1 MRITIKS
8 LFEQSSDYIGKKAK
22 VAGWVRSVRNS
33 KAFSFIV
40 LNDGSCQKVLQIV
53 ADEKIEDYTKVTELL
68 IGSCIEVEGDI
79 VESQGKGQSIEMQ
92 ALTVHVYGKTDS
104 SYPLQK
110 KATSLEFLREQA
122 HLRPRTN
129 LFGAVFRVRHQ
140 LAMAT
145 HKFFSDRGFYY
156 LNSPILTA
164 VDAEGAGEM
173 FNVTNMDMAN
183 LPKHK
188 DGSVDFSQ
196 DYFGKQTSLCVTG
209 QLEGECFAMGMGSVY
224 TFGPTFRAENS
235 NTPRHLSEFWMI
247 EPEVAF
253 MDLEGNAQLASD
265 YVKYLISYAFEHAPD
280 ELEALQKYHQFSAKQ
295 AKEPYENHLETL
307 EKVKDSEFKV
317 ITYTE
322 AIDILSKSNQKFEF
336 KPEWG
341 VELQTEHER
350 YLAEEYFKGPVT
362 VTDYPAD
369 CKAFYMKQNDD
380 GKTVRAMDVLV
391 PGVGEIIGGSQREED
406 ISKLIA
412 KMDALGMDK
421 DPLWWYLDLRKF
433 GTAPHSGFG
442 LGFERAIRYIT
453 GMKNIRDVIPF
464 PRTPNSCDF

>member
-1 MRITIKS
+1 MKMRIVEILKEEPK
-8 LFEQSSDYIGKKAK
+8 EQIVKA
-22 VAGWVRSVRNS
+22 AGWIRSVRNS
-33 KAFSFIV
+33 KAFSFVV
-40 LNDGSCQKVLQIV
+40 LNDGSCQGTLQV
-53 ADEKIEDYTKVTELL
+53 VMNADMPGYEEASTLL
-68 IGSCIEVEGDI
+68 VGSCVEFTGKL
-79 VESQGKGQSIEMQ
+79 VASQGKGQSVEMQ
-92 ALTVHVYGKTDS
+92 AESVHIYGKTDEN
-104 SYPLQK
+104 YPLQK

-145 HKFFSDRGFYY
+145 HQFFSDRGFYY

-173 FNVTNMDMAN
+173 FNVTTFDLEKMA
-183 LPKHK
+183 KGK
-188 DGSVDFSQ
+188 FDSVDYSR
-196 DYFGKQTSLCVTG
+196 DYFGKPTSLCVTG

-253 MDLEGNAQLASD
+253 MDIEGNAELAAD
-265 YVKYLISYAFEHAPD
+265 YVKYLIKYAFEHAED
-280 ELEALQKYHQFSAKQ
+280 ELNALQKYHQFAAKGTNE
-295 AKEPYENHLETL
+295 KYVNHLEVL
-307 EKVKDSEFKV
+307 RKVMDSEFKK

-322 AIDILSKSNQKFEF
+322 AIAILSQSGKNFEF

-341 VELQTEHER
+341 IELQTEHER
-350 YLAEEYFKGPVT
+350 YLAEEHFNGPVT
-362 VTDYPAD
+362 VTDYPKE
-369 CKAFYMKQNDD
+369 CKAFYMKQNED

-406 ISKLIA
+406 YDKLVA
-412 KMDALGMDK
+412 RMDEMGMEK
-421 DPLWWYLDLRKF
+421 EPLWWYLELRKF
-433 GTAPHSGFG
+433 GSAPHSGFG

-464 PRTPNSCDF
+464 PRTPKNCDF

>member
-1 MRITIKS
+1 MTRKTIKE
-8 LFEQSSDYIGKKAK
+8 LFANKPIGERATI
-22 VAGWVRSVRNS
+22 AGWVRSVRNS

-40 LNDGSCQKVLQIV
+40 LNDGSCQGVLQIV
-53 ADEKIEDYTKVTELL
+53 ADASMEGYENVSSLN
-68 IGSCIEVEGDI
+68 IGSCVQFVGQI
-79 VESQGKGQSIEMQ
+79 VESQGKGQSIELQ
-92 ALTVHVYGKTDS
+92 ADTVHVYGGTGAD
-104 SYPLQK
+104 YPLQK

-129 LFGAVFRVRHQ
+129 LFGAVFRVRHS

-145 HKFFSDRGFYY
+145 HKFFDDLGFYY

-173 FNVTNMDMAN
+173 FNVTTMN
-183 LPKHK
+183 LEKLPMSDK
-188 DGSVDFSQ
+188 GSVDYSN
-196 DYFGKQTSLCVTG
+196 DYFGKPTSLCVTG
-209 QLEGECFAMGMGSVY
+209 QLEGECFAMGMGAVY

-253 MDLEGNAQLASD
+253 MDLEGNADLAAK
-265 YVKYLISYAFEHAPD
+265 YVRYLIQYAFDNVPE
-280 ELEALQKYHQFSAKQ
+280 ELEALQKYHQFAAKGT
-295 AKEPYENHLETL
+295 KETYENHLQVL
-307 EKVKDSEFKV
+307 EKVKDSKFER
-317 ITYTE
+317 ITYTD
-322 AIDILSKSNQKFEF
+322 AIDILNKSGQKFDF

-350 YLAEEYFKGPVT
+350 FLAEMHSKGPVT
-362 VTDYPAD
+362 VTDYPRD

-406 ISKLIA
+406 IGKIQKRMSE
-412 KMDALGMDK
+412 MGMDP

-442 LGFERAIRYIT
+442 LGFERALRYIT

-464 PRTPNSCDF
+464 PRTPKNCDF

>member
-1 MRITIKS
+1 MRIKEILKLKGENQTIK
-8 LFEQSSDYIGKKAK
+8 AR
-22 VAGWVRSVRNS
+22 GWIRSVRNS
-33 KAFSFIV
+33 KAFSFVV
-40 LNDGSCQKVLQIV
+40 LNDGSCQGTLQV
-53 ADEKIEDYTKVTELL
+53 VMNSDMEGYEEASSLL
-68 IGSCIEVEGDI
+68 VGSCVEFTGEL
-79 VESQGKGQSIEMQ
+79 VASQGKGQNVELQ
-92 ALTVHVYGKTDS
+92 AKGVHIYGKTDEN
-104 SYPLQK
+104 YPLQK

-129 LFGAVFRVRHQ
+129 LFGAVFRLRHQ

-145 HKFFSDRGFYY
+145 HQFFHERGFYY

-173 FNVTNMDMAN
+173 FNVTTFDLEKMA
-183 LPKHK
+183 K
-188 DGSVDFSQ
+188 GSFDKVDYSR
-196 DYFGKQTSLCVTG
+196 DYFGKPTNLCVTG

-253 MDLEGNAQLASD
+253 MDLEGNAELAAD
-265 YVKYLISYAFEHAPD
+265 FVKYLISYAFDHAGD
-280 ELEALQKYHQFSAKQ
+280 ELEALQKYHQFSAKGTNE
-295 AKEPYENHLETL
+295 KYENHLLVL
-307 EKVKDSEFKV
+307 EKVKDSTFER
-317 ITYTE
+317 ITYSK
-322 AIDILSKSNQKFEF
+322 AIEILQKSGKKFDF
-336 KPEWG
+336 SPEWG

-350 YLAEEYFKGPVT
+350 YLAEEFFKGPVT
-362 VTDYPAD
+362 VTDYPKD

-406 ISKLIA
+406 LDKLI
-412 KMDALGMDK
+412 KRMDEMGMEK
-421 DPLWWYLDLRKF
+421 GPLWWYLDLRRF
-433 GTAPHSGFG
+433 GSAPHSGFG
-442 LGFERAIRYIT
+442 LGFERALRYIS

-464 PRTPNSCDF
+464 PRTPKNCDF

>member
-1 MRITIKS
+1 MKRVLIKDVFKS
-8 LFEQSSDYIGKKAK
+8 QPVGDQVK
-22 VAGWVRSVRNS
+22 VAGWIRSVRNS
-33 KAFSFIV
+33 KGFSFVVI
-40 LNDGSCQKVLQIV
+40 NDGSCQGTFQII
-53 ADEKIEDYTKVTELL
+53 ANEDMENYQDVTSLL
-68 IGSCIEVEGDI
+68 VGACVEFVGEI
-79 VESQGKGQSIEMQ
+79 VQSQGKGQSIEMQ
-92 ALTVHVYGKTDS
+92 ASSVVIHGRTDE

-129 LFGAVFRVRHQ
+129 LFGAVFRVRHHM
-140 LAMAT
+140 AMAT
-145 HKFFSDRGFYY
+145 HQFFSDRGFYY

-173 FNVTNMDMAN
+173 FNVTTMDLAN
-183 LPKHK
+183 IPKSK
-188 DGSVDFSQ
+188 DGKVDFSK
-196 DYFGKQTSLCVTG
+196 DYFGKPANLCVTG
-209 QLEGECFAMGMGSVY
+209 QLEGECFAMGMGAVY

-253 MDLEGNAQLASD
+253 LDLEGNAELAAD
-265 YVKYLISYAFEHAPD
+265 YVKYLISYAFEKAPE
-280 ELEALQKYHQFSAKQ
+280 ELESLQKYHQFAAKG
-295 AKEPYENHLETL
+295 AKEPYENHLEIL
-307 EKVKDSEFKV
+307 QKVINSEFER
-317 ITYTE
+317 ITYTL
-322 AIDILSKSNQKFEF
+322 AIEILQKSGKKFDF
-336 KPEWG
+336 APEWG

-350 YLAEEYFKGPVT
+350 YLAEDYFKGPVT
-362 VTDYPAD
+362 VTDYPRD

-406 ISKLIA
+406 HGRLITRMEEMNMEQA
-412 KMDALGMDK
+412 
-421 DPLWWYLDLRKF
+421 PLWWYLDLRNF

-442 LGFERAIRYIT
+442 LGFERALRYVT

-464 PRTPNSCDF
+464 PRTPKNCDF

>member
-1 MRITIKS
+1 MKRTSIKEVFS
-8 LFEQSSDYIGKKAK
+8 TSPIGKETK
-22 VAGWVRSVRNS
+22 VSGWVRSVRNS
-33 KAFSFIV
+33 KGFSFVV
-40 LNDGSCQKVLQIV
+40 LNDGTCQGTLQVVANEDMENYQEVLS
-53 ADEKIEDYTKVTELL
+53 LL
-68 IGSCIEVEGDI
+68 VGSCVEFVGDI
-79 VESQGKGQSIEMQ
+79 VESQGKGQRLEMQ
-92 ALTVHVYGKTDS
+92 AKKVHVYGKTDEK
-104 SYPLQK
+104 YPLQK

-129 LFGAVFRVRHQ
+129 LFGAVFRVRHH

-145 HKFFSDRGFYY
+145 HKFFGDRGFYY

-173 FNVTNMDMAN
+173 FNVTTFD
-183 LPKHK
+183 LQKIPHTK
-188 DGSVDFSQ
+188 DGQVDYKR
-196 DYFGKQTSLCVTG
+196 DYFGKATSLCVTG
-209 QLEGECFAMGMGSVY
+209 QLEGECFAMGMGAVY

-253 MDLEGNAQLASD
+253 MDLEGNAELAAD
-265 YVKYLISYAFEHAPD
+265 YVKYLIKYAFDLAGE
-280 ELEALQKYHQFSAKQ
+280 ELEALRQYHQFSAKGTNE
-295 AKEPYENHLETL
+295 KYENHLEVL
-307 EKVKDSEFKV
+307 EKVAASQFEQ
-317 ITYTE
+317 ITYTK
-322 AIDILSKSNQKFEF
+322 AIEILSQSGKKFEF
-336 KPEWG
+336 KPDWG

-362 VTDYPAD
+362 VTDYPKD

-406 ISKLIA
+406 LDKLVA
-412 KMDALGMDK
+412 RMDQMGMEK
-421 DPLWWYLDLRKF
+421 DPLWWYLDLRRF
-433 GTAPHSGFG
+433 GSAPHSGFG
-442 LGFERAIRYIT
+442 LGFERALRYIT

-464 PRTPNSCDF
+464 PRTPKNCDF

>member
-1 MRITIKS
+1 MSRISIKNVLIDKPIDS
-8 LFEQSSDYIGKKAK
+8 ELT
-22 VAGWVRSVRNS
+22 VNGWIRSIRNS
-33 KAFSFIV
+33 KSFSFMV
-40 LNDGSCQKVLQIV
+40 LNDGTCQGTLQV
-53 ADEKIEDYTKVTELL
+53 VFDSDMSGYDEVSKLM
-68 IGSCIEVEGDI
+68 IGSCVYAKGKV
-79 VESQGKGQSIEMQ
+79 VESQGKGQSVELQ
-92 ALTVHVYGKTDS
+92 AQEIKILGKTSED
-104 SYPLQK
+104 YPLQK

-129 LFGAVFRVRHQ
+129 LFGAVFRIRHHM
-140 LAMAT
+140 AMAT

-173 FNVTNMDMAN
+173 FNVTTMDLGKIKTN
-183 LPKHK
+183 DKG
-188 DGSVDFSQ
+188 DVDFSS
-196 DYFGKQTSLCVTG
+196 DYFGKQASLCVTG
-209 QLEGECFAMGMGSVY
+209 QLEAECFAMGMGSVY

-253 MDLEGNAQLASD
+253 MDLQGNANLAAD
-265 YVKYLISYAFEHAPD
+265 YTKYLISYVFEHAPD
-280 ELEALQKYHQFSAKQ
+280 EIQALSNYHKFQAKQ
-295 AKEPYENHLETL
+295 NKESFVDHLPFL
-307 EKVKDSEFKV
+307 EKVKDSKFER
-317 ITYTE
+317 ISYTD
-322 AIDILSKSNQKFEF
+322 AISILSKSNKNFDF

-350 YLAEEYFKGPVT
+350 FLSEEYFNGPVI
-362 VTDYPAD
+362 VTDYPKE

-406 ISKLIA
+406 LDKLLSRIEE
-412 KMDALGMDK
+412 MGLDK
-421 DPLWWYLDLRKF
+421 DPLWWYIELRKF

-464 PRTPNSCDF
+464 ARTPKNCDF

>member
-1 MRITIKS
+1 MKRRFIKE
-8 LFEQSSDYIGKKAK
+8 LLKSSPIGESVA
-22 VAGWVRSVRNS
+22 VAGWVRSIRKS
-33 KAFSFIV
+33 KGFSFIV
-40 LNDGSCQKVLQIV
+40 LNDGTCQGTLQIIV
-53 ADEKIEDYTKVTELL
+53 NEDLKNYSDVSSLLVGSCLKIEGKV
-68 IGSCIEVEGDI
+68 
-79 VESQGKGQSIEMQ
+79 VESQGKGQSIELH
-92 ALTVHVYGKTDS
+92 ADSAEVLGKTDEG
-104 SYPLQK
+104 YPLQK
-110 KATSLEFLREQA
+110 KATSLEFLREQS

-129 LFGAVFRVRHQ
+129 LFGAIFRVRHQ

-145 HKFFSDRGFYY
+145 HKFFSDKGFYY

-173 FNVTNMDMAN
+173 FNVTTFDLNN
-183 LPKHK
+183 VPKQK
-188 DGSVDFSQ
+188 DGSVDYSK
-196 DYFGKQTSLCVTG
+196 DYFGKPAHLCVTG
-209 QLEGECFAMGMGSVY
+209 QLEGECFAMGLGGVY

-253 MDLEGNAQLASD
+253 MDLEGNAELAAEF
-265 YVKYLISYAFEHAPD
+265 VKYLIQYAFDHAGE
-280 ELEALQKYHQFSAKQ
+280 ELTALQKYHEFSSK
-295 AKEPYENHLETL
+295 KEKVPYENHLDILQNVLTKE
-307 EKVKDSEFKV
+307 VQR

-322 AIDILSKSNQKFEF
+322 AIKILTDSNKKFEF

-350 YLAEEYFKGPVT
+350 FLSEEYFKGPVT

-369 CKAFYMKQNDD
+369 CKAFYMKLNDD
-380 GKTVRAMDVLV
+380 NKTVRAMDLLV

-406 ISKLIA
+406 LDKLLNRMNAMGIPQ
-412 KMDALGMDK
+412 

-442 LGFERAIRYIT
+442 LGFERALRYIT
-453 GMKNIRDVIPF
+453 GMKNIRDVIAF
-464 PRTPNSCDF
+464 ARTPKNCDF